1 MPLYLL
7 NSCGDCSGGT
17 VVTSNAG
24 RCVTCGASLPDLTEI
39 TQKRMWNQVRAPSS
53 SYTMNIAA
61 LNVVGSADNKALAQY
76 GNVNWN
82 QASDRN
88 RPSVQT
94 VYVPSRG
101 NSTRST
107 QTSARPGAASPGG
120 KGVDVKHNSY
130 DRYLARKKAGH
141 LRTQTTD
148 VATPLYGNKRRMY
161 GMSIH
166 GKIDVCSA

>member
-1 MPLYLL
+1 MPSYLG

-17 VVTSNAG
+17 VIPSNAG
-24 RCVTCGASLPDLTEI
+24 RCMSCGASGSVDKTEI

-53 SYTMNIAA
+53 LYTMNIAA
-61 LNVVGSADNKALAQY
+61 LNVAGSSDNKVLAQY

-94 VYVPSRG
+94 TYVPSRG

-130 DRYLARKKAGH
+130 ARYLARKKAGN

-148 VATPLYGNKRRMY
+148 VSPLYGNKRRMY
-161 GMSIH
+161 AMSAH
-166 GKIDVCSA
+166 GKIDVCQ